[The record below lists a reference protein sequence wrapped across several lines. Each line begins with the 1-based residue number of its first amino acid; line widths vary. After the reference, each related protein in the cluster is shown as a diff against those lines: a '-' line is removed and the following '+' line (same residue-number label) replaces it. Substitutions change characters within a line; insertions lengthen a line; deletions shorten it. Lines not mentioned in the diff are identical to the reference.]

1 MVQKLAKAASSMNR
15 YQILIEYVGTNYNG
29 WQIQRKG
36 KTIQGRI
43 QNAIYK
49 IFKEKVNIIGSG
61 RTDSGVHALEQSAHF
76 DTSTKIKD
84 SYKFLKSVNHF
95 LSRHGISI
103 LDLKKRQL
111 TFHARYS
118 AKARIYKYIILN
130 RKSGSTLKNKR
141 CWHIIKKLNLAMMK
155 KGAKKLI
162 GTKDFSTFRSSS
174 CSAKTPVRTI
184 KSIKFLTKKD
194 IIEIEIKAQS
204 FLQNQVRSMVGCLK
218 YVGETKWSIKKFDK
232 IIKSRKRTNCA
243 PPAPA
248 EGLFLAKVIY

>member
-1 MVQKLAKAASSMNR
+1 MVQKYLKVVLLMNR

-29 WQIQRKG
+29 WQIQKKG
-36 KTIQGRI
+36 KTIQGKI
-43 QNAIYK
+43 QNTISK
-49 IFKEKVNIIGSG
+49 ILKEKVNIIGSG
-61 RTDSGVHALEQSAHF
+61 RTDTGVHASEQSAHF
-76 DTSTKIKD
+76 DTSIKIKD
-84 SYKFLKSVNHF
+84 SNKFLKSINHF
-95 LSRHGISI
+95 LSRYNISI
-103 LDLKKRQL
+103 LDLKKKEL
-111 TFHARYS
+111 TFHSRYS

-130 RKSGSTLKNKR
+130 RKSGSVLKSQR

-155 KGAKKLI
+155 KAAKKLI

-218 YVGETKWSIKKFDK
+218 YVGEKKWSVQKFDK
-232 IIKSRKRTNCA
+232 IIKSKKRINCA

-248 EGLFLAKVIY
+248 EGLYLTKVIY

>member
-1 MVQKLAKAASSMNR
+1 MNR
-15 YQILIEYVGTNYNG
+15 YKILIEYVGTNYSG
-29 WQIQRKG
+29 WQIQKKG
-36 KTIQGRI
+36 KTIQGKI
-43 QNAIYK
+43 QKVISK
-49 IFKEKVNIIGSG
+49 ILKEKVNIIGSG

-76 DTSTKIKD
+76 DTSIKIKD
-84 SYKFLKSVNHF
+84 DNKFLKSINHF
-95 LSRHGISI
+95 LFRYGISI
-103 LDLKKRQL
+103 LDLKKREL
-111 TFHARYS
+111 TFHSRYS

-130 RKSGSTLKNKR
+130 RKSGSVLKNNR
-141 CWHIIKKLNLAMMK
+141 CWHIIKKLNVAMMK

-218 YVGETKWSIKKFDK
+218 YIGENKWTLQKFEK
-232 IIKSRKRTNCA
+232 IIKSKKRINCA

-248 EGLFLAKVIY
+248 EGLFLTKIIY

>member
-1 MVQKLAKAASSMNR
+1 MNR
-15 YQILIEYVGTNYNG
+15 YQILIEYVGTNYSG

-36 KTIQGRI
+36 KTIQGAI
-43 QNAIYK
+43 QK
-49 IFKEKVNIIGSG
+49 IISKILKEKINIIGSG

-76 DTSTKIKD
+76 DTSTKIKNNN
-84 SYKFLKSVNHF
+84 KFLKSINHF
-95 LSRHGISI
+95 LFKYGISV
-103 LDLKKRQL
+103 LDLKKKKL

-118 AKARIYKYIILN
+118 AKKRIYKYVILN
-130 RKSGSTLKNKR
+130 RKSGSILKNKR
-141 CWHIIKKLNLAMMK
+141 CWHIIKKLNLTMMK
-155 KGAKKLI
+155 KGAQKLI

-184 KSIKFLTKKD
+184 KSIKFFTKKD

-218 YVGETKWSIKKFDK
+218 YVGESKWSVQKFEK
-232 IIKSRKRTNCA
+232 IIKSKKRINCA

-248 EGLFLAKVIY
+248 EGLFLTKIIY

>member
-1 MVQKLAKAASSMNR
+1 MCIRDSH
-15 YQILIEYVGTNYNG
+15 NG
-29 WQIQRKG
+29 WQVQRKG

-43 QNAIYK
+43 QNAISK
-49 IFKEKVNIIGSG
+49 IFKEKINIIGSG

-76 DTSTKIKD
+76 DTNTKIKD

-95 LSRHGISI
+95 LSRYGISI
-103 LDLKKRQL
+103 IDLKKRNL

-118 AKARIYKYIILN
+118 AKVRVYKYVILN
-130 RKSGSTLKNKR
+130 RKSGSVLKNKR
-141 CWHIIKKLNLAMMK
+141 CWHIIKKLDLEMMK

-184 KSIKFLTKKD
+184 KSIKFLTKQD

-218 YVGETKWSIKKFDK
+218 YVGEDKWSIQKFDK
-232 IIKSRKRTNCA
+232 IIKSKKRINCA

-248 EGLFLAKVIY
+248 EGLYLTKVIY

>member
-1 MVQKLAKAASSMNR
+1 MNR

-43 QNAIYK
+43 QNTISK
-49 IFKEKVNIIGSG
+49 IFKEKVNVIGSG
-61 RTDSGVHALEQSAHF
+61 RTDSGVHAFEQSAHF

-118 AKARIYKYIILN
+118 AKARIYKYVILN
-130 RKSGSTLKNKR
+130 RKSGSVLKNKR
-141 CWHIIKKLNLAMMK
+141 CWHIIKKLDLEMMK

-184 KSIKFLTKKD
+184 KSIKFLTKQD

-204 FLQNQVRSMVGCLK
+204 FLQNQVRSMGGCLK
-218 YVGETKWSIKKFDK
+218 YVGEDKWSIQKFDK
-232 IIKSRKRTNCA
+232 IIKSKKRINCA

-248 EGLFLAKVIY
+248 EGLYLTKVIY

>member
-1 MVQKLAKAASSMNR
+1 MNR

-29 WQIQRKG
+29 WQVQRKG

-43 QNAIYK
+43 QNTISK
-49 IFKEKVNIIGSG
+49 IFKEKINIIGSG

-76 DTSTKIKD
+76 DTNTKIKD

-95 LSRHGISI
+95 LSRYGISI
-103 LDLKKRQL
+103 LDLKKRKL

-118 AKARIYKYIILN
+118 AKARIYKYVILN
-130 RKSGSTLKNKR
+130 RKSGSVLKNKR
-141 CWHIIKKLNLAMMK
+141 CWHIIKKLDLEMMK

-184 KSIKFLTKKD
+184 KSIKFLTKQD

-218 YVGETKWSIKKFDK
+218 YVGEDKWSIQKFDK
-232 IIKSRKRTNCA
+232 IIKSKKRINCA

-248 EGLFLAKVIY
+248 EGLYLTKVIY

>member
-1 MVQKLAKAASSMNR
+1 MNR

-29 WQIQRKG
+29 WQVQRKG

-43 QNAIYK
+43 QNAISK
-49 IFKEKVNIIGSG
+49 IFKEKINIIGSG

-76 DTSTKIKD
+76 DTNTKIKD

-95 LSRHGISI
+95 LSRYGISI
-103 LDLKKRQL
+103 LDIKKRKL

-118 AKARIYKYIILN
+118 AKARIYKYVILN
-130 RKSGSTLKNKR
+130 RKSGSVLKNKR
-141 CWHIIKKLNLAMMK
+141 CWHIIKKLDLEMMK

-218 YVGETKWSIKKFDK
+218 YVGEDKWSIQKFDK
-232 IIKSRKRTNCA
+232 IIKSKKRINCA

-248 EGLFLAKVIY
+248 EGLYLTKVIY

>member
-1 MVQKLAKAASSMNR
+1 MNR

-29 WQIQRKG
+29 WQVQRKG

-43 QNAIYK
+43 QNTISK

-76 DTSTKIKD
+76 DTNTKIKD

-95 LSRHGISI
+95 LSRYGISI
-103 LDLKKRQL
+103 IDLKKRNL

-118 AKARIYKYIILN
+118 AKARIYKYVILN
-130 RKSGSTLKNKR
+130 RKSGSVLKNKR
-141 CWHIIKKLNLAMMK
+141 CWHIIKKLDLEMMK

-184 KSIKFLTKKD
+184 KSIKFLTKQD

-218 YVGETKWSIKKFDK
+218 YVGEDKWSIQKFDK
-232 IIKSRKRTNCA
+232 IIKSKKRINCA

-248 EGLFLAKVIY
+248 EGLYLTKVIY

>member
-1 MVQKLAKAASSMNR
+1 MYR

-43 QNAIYK
+43 PNTISK
-49 IFKEKVNIIGSG
+49 IFKEKVNVIGSG

-76 DTSTKIKD
+76 DTNTKIKD

-95 LSRHGISI
+95 LSRYGISI
-103 LDLKKRQL
+103 LDLKKRKL

-118 AKARIYKYIILN
+118 AKARIYKYVILN
-130 RKSGSTLKNKR
+130 RKSGSVLKNKR
-141 CWHIIKKLNLAMMK
+141 CWHIIKKLDLEMMK

-184 KSIKFLTKKD
+184 KSIKFFTKKD

-218 YVGETKWSIKKFDK
+218 YVGENKWSIQKFDK
-232 IIKSRKRTNCA
+232 IIKSKKRINCA

-248 EGLFLAKVIY
+248 EGLYLTKVIY

>member
-1 MVQKLAKAASSMNR
+1 MNR

-29 WQIQRKG
+29 WQVQRKG

-43 QNAIYK
+43 QNAISK
-49 IFKEKVNIIGSG
+49 IFKEKINIIGSG

-76 DTSTKIKD
+76 DTNTKIKD
-84 SYKFLKSVNHF
+84 NYKFLKSVNHF
-95 LSRHGISI
+95 LSRSGISI
-103 LDLKKRQL
+103 LDLKKRKL

-118 AKARIYKYIILN
+118 AKARIYKYVILN
-130 RKSGSTLKNKR
+130 RKSGSVLKNKR

-218 YVGETKWSIKKFDK
+218 YVGEDRWSIQKFDK
-232 IIKSRKRTNCA
+232 IIKSKKRINCA

-248 EGLFLAKVIY
+248 EGLYLTKVIY

>member
-1 MVQKLAKAASSMNR
+1 MNR

-29 WQIQRKG
+29 WQVQRKG

-43 QNAIYK
+43 QNIISK
-49 IFKEKVNIIGSG
+49 IFKEKINIIGSG

-76 DTSTKIKD
+76 DTNTKIKD

-95 LSRHGISI
+95 LSRYGISI
-103 LDLKKRQL
+103 LDLKKRKL

-118 AKARIYKYIILN
+118 AKARIYKYVILN
-130 RKSGSTLKNKR
+130 RKSGSVLKNKR
-141 CWHIIKKLNLAMMK
+141 CWHIIKKLDLEMMK

-184 KSIKFLTKKD
+184 KSIKFLTKQD

-218 YVGETKWSIKKFDK
+218 YVGEDKWSIQKFDK
-232 IIKSRKRTNCA
+232 IIKSKKRINCA

-248 EGLFLAKVIY
+248 EGLYLTKVIY

>member
-1 MVQKLAKAASSMNR
+1 MNR

-29 WQIQRKG
+29 WQVQRKG
-36 KTIQGRI
+36 KTIQGKI
-43 QNAIYK
+43 QNTISK
-49 IFKEKVNIIGSG
+49 IFKEKINIIGSG

-76 DTSTKIKD
+76 DTNTKIKD
-84 SYKFLKSVNHF
+84 GYKFLKTANHF
-95 LSRHGISI
+95 LSRYDISI
-103 LDLKKRQL
+103 LDLKKKEL

-118 AKARIYKYIILN
+118 AKARIYKYVILN
-130 RKSGSTLKNKR
+130 RKSRSVLKNKR

-174 CSAKTPVRTI
+174 CSAKTPLRTI
-184 KSIKFLTKKD
+184 KSIKFLAKKD

-204 FLQNQVRSMVGCLK
+204 FLQNQVRSMIGCLR
-218 YVGETKWSIKKFDK
+218 YVGEGKWSIQKFNK
-232 IIKSRKRTNCA
+232 IINSKKRINCA

-248 EGLFLAKVIY
+248 EGLYLIKVIY

>member
-1 MVQKLAKAASSMNR
+1 MNR

-29 WQIQRKG
+29 WQVQRKG

-43 QNAIYK
+43 QNAISK
-49 IFKEKVNIIGSG
+49 IFKEKINIIGSG

-76 DTSTKIKD
+76 DTNTKIKD

-95 LSRHGISI
+95 LSRYGISI
-103 LDLKKRQL
+103 LDLKKRKL

-118 AKARIYKYIILN
+118 AKARIYKYVILN
-130 RKSGSTLKNKR
+130 RKSGSVLKNKR
-141 CWHIIKKLNLAMMK
+141 CWHIIKKLDLEMMK

-184 KSIKFLTKKD
+184 KSIKFLTKQD

-218 YVGETKWSIKKFDK
+218 YVGEDKWSIQKFDK
-232 IIKSRKRTNCA
+232 IIKSKKELIVH
-243 PPAPA
+243 PP
-248 EGLFLAKVIY
+248 LRQRDYI

>member
-1 MVQKLAKAASSMNR
+1 MNR

-29 WQIQRKG
+29 WQVQRKG

-43 QNAIYK
+43 QNAISK
-49 IFKEKVNIIGSG
+49 IFKEKINIIGSG

-76 DTSTKIKD
+76 DTKTKIKN

-95 LSRHGISI
+95 LSRYGISI
-103 LDLKKRQL
+103 LDLKKRKL

-118 AKARIYKYIILN
+118 AKARIYKYVILN
-130 RKSGSTLKNKR
+130 RKSGSVLKNKR
-141 CWHIIKKLNLAMMK
+141 CWHIIKKLNLEMMK

-184 KSIKFLTKKD
+184 KSIKFFTKKN

-218 YVGETKWSIKKFDK
+218 YVGEDKWSIQKFDK
-232 IIKSRKRTNCA
+232 IIKSKKRINCA

-248 EGLFLAKVIY
+248 EGLYLTKVIY

>member
-1 MVQKLAKAASSMNR
+1 MNR

-29 WQIQRKG
+29 WQVQRKG

-43 QNAIYK
+43 QNAISK
-49 IFKEKVNIIGSG
+49 IFKEKINIIGSG

-76 DTSTKIKD
+76 DTNTKIKD

-95 LSRHGISI
+95 LSRYGISI
-103 LDLKKRQL
+103 LDLKKRKL

-118 AKARIYKYIILN
+118 AKARIYKYVILN
-130 RKSGSTLKNKR
+130 RKSGSVLKNKR
-141 CWHIIKKLNLAMMK
+141 CWHIIKKLNLEMMK

-174 CSAKTPVRTI
+174 CSAKTPVRTV

-218 YVGETKWSIKKFDK
+218 YVGEDKWSIKKFEK
-232 IIKSRKRTNCA
+232 IIKLKKRINCA

-248 EGLFLAKVIY
+248 EGLYLTKVIY

>member
-1 MVQKLAKAASSMNR
+1 MHR
-15 YQILIEYVGTNYNG
+15 YQLLIEYDGTKFVG
-29 WQIQRKG
+29 WQAQKKG
-36 KTIQGRI
+36 KSIQGVI
-43 QNAIYK
+43 QKK
-49 IFKEKVNIIGSG
+49 ISKLLKENIILFAAG
-61 RTDSGVHALEQSAHF
+61 RTDSKVHAYEQSAHF
-76 DTSTKIKD
+76 DCKFKIIKLD
-84 SYKFLKSVNHF
+84 KFIKSVNHF
-95 LSRHGISI
+95 LSRNGISI
-103 LDLKKRQL
+103 LDLKKRKL

-118 AKARIYKYIILN
+118 AKARIYKYVILN
-130 RKSGSTLKNKR
+130 RKSGSVLKNKR
-141 CWHIIKKLNLAMMK
+141 CWHIIKKLNLEMMK

-184 KSIKFLTKKD
+184 KSIKFLTKQD

-218 YVGETKWSIKKFDK
+218 YVGEDRWSIQKFDK
-232 IIKSRKRTNCA
+232 IIKSKKRINCA

>member
-1 MVQKLAKAASSMNR
+1 MNR

-29 WQIQRKG
+29 WQVQRKG

-43 QNAIYK
+43 QNAISK
-49 IFKEKVNIIGSG
+49 IFKEKINIIGSG

-76 DTSTKIKD
+76 DTNTKIKD

-95 LSRHGISI
+95 LSRYGISI
-103 LDLKKRQL
+103 LDIKKRKP

-118 AKARIYKYIILN
+118 AKARIYKYVILN
-130 RKSGSTLKNKR
+130 RKSGSVLKNKR
-141 CWHIIKKLNLAMMK
+141 CWHIIKKLNLEMMK

-184 KSIKFLTKKD
+184 KSIKFSIKKD

-204 FLQNQVRSMVGCLK
+204 FLQNQVRSMIGCLK
-218 YVGETKWSIKKFDK
+218 YIGEGKWTIQKFDK
-232 IIKSRKRTNCA
+232 IIKSKKRTSCA

-248 EGLFLAKVIY
+248 EGLYLTKVIY

>member
-1 MVQKLAKAASSMNR
+1 MFN
-15 YQILIEYVGTNYNG
+15 YQIIIEYLGSNYVG
-29 WQIQRKG
+29 WQIQKNG
-36 KTIQGRI
+36 VSIQSLVEK
-43 QNAIYK
+43 ALSK
-49 IFKEKVNIIGSG
+49 ILKSKIKINGSG

-95 LSRHGISI
+95 LSRYNISI
-103 LDLKKRQL
+103 LDLKKRKL

-118 AKARIYKYIILN
+118 AKARIYKYVILN
-130 RKSGSTLKNKR
+130 RKSGSVLKNKR
-141 CWHIIKKLNLAMMK
+141 CWHIIKKLDLEMMK

-184 KSIKFLTKKD
+184 KSIKFLTKQD

-218 YVGETKWSIKKFDK
+218 YVGEDKWSIQKFDK
-232 IIKSRKRTNCA
+232 IIKSKKRINCA

-248 EGLFLAKVIY
+248 EGLYLTKVIY

>member
-1 MVQKLAKAASSMNR
+1 MNR
-15 YQILIEYVGTNYNG
+15 YQILIEYAGTNYCG
-29 WQIQRKG
+29 WQIQRKE
-36 KTIQGRI
+36 KTIQGKI
-43 QNAIYK
+43 QKVISK
-49 IFKEKVNIIGSG
+49 ILKEKINIIGSG

-76 DTSTKIKD
+76 DTITKIKD
-84 SYKFLKSVNHF
+84 SNKFLKSVNHF
-95 LSRHGISI
+95 LFRYGISV
-103 LDLKKRQL
+103 LDLKKREL
-111 TFHARYS
+111 TFHSRYS
-118 AKARIYKYIILN
+118 AKARIYKYVILN
-130 RKSGSTLKNKR
+130 RKSDSVLKNKR

-174 CSAKTPVRTI
+174 CSAKTSIRTI

-218 YVGETKWSIKKFDK
+218 YVGETKWSVQKFDK
-232 IIKSRKRTNCA
+232 IIKSKKRINCA

-248 EGLFLAKVIY
+248 EGLYLTKIIY

>member
-1 MVQKLAKAASSMNR
+1 MNR

-36 KTIQGRI
+36 KTIQGKI
-43 QNAIYK
+43 QNIISK
-49 IFKEKVNIIGSG
+49 ILKEKVNIIGSG
-61 RTDSGVHALEQSAHF
+61 RTDTGVHAFEQSAHF
-76 DTSTKIKD
+76 DSNTKIKD
-84 SYKFLKSVNHF
+84 SNKFLKSVNHF
-95 LSRHGISI
+95 LSINGISI
-103 LDLKKRQL
+103 LDLKKREL

-118 AKARIYKYIILN
+118 AKARIYKYVILN
-130 RKSGSTLKNKR
+130 RKSGSVLKNKR
-141 CWHIIKKLNLAMMK
+141 CWHIIKKLNPALMK
-155 KGAKKLI
+155 KGSKKLI

-184 KSIKFLTKKD
+184 KSIKFLIKKD

-218 YVGETKWSIKKFDK
+218 FVGEGKWSIQKFDR
-232 IIKSRKRTNCA
+232 IIKSKKRINCA

-248 EGLFLAKVIY
+248 EGLYLTKVIY

>member
-1 MVQKLAKAASSMNR
+1 MNR

-29 WQIQRKG
+29 WQVQRKG

-43 QNAIYK
+43 QNTISK
-49 IFKEKVNIIGSG
+49 IFKEKINIIGSG

-76 DTSTKIKD
+76 DTNTKIKD

-95 LSRHGISI
+95 LSRYGISI
-103 LDLKKRQL
+103 LDLKKRKL

-118 AKARIYKYIILN
+118 AKARIYKYVILN
-130 RKSGSTLKNKR
+130 RKSGSVLKNKR
-141 CWHIIKKLNLAMMK
+141 CWHIIKKLDLEMMK

-184 KSIKFLTKKD
+184 KSIKFLTKQD

-218 YVGETKWSIKKFDK
+218 YVGEDKWSIQKFEK
-232 IIKSRKRTNCA
+232 IIKSKKRINCA

-248 EGLFLAKVIY
+248 EGLYLTKVIY